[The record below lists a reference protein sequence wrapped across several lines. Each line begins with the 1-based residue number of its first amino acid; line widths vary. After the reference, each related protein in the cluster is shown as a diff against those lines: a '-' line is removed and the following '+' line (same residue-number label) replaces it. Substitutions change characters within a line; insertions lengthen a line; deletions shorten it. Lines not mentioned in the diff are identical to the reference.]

1 MLNMERQL
9 ACILGAPGSGKGTQG
24 KLLANHLQ
32 GVHVSVGDLIRESE
46 DAGRRVPKDRKS
58 RLADTTATLDLI
70 LAAVGDFSGPI
81 VLDGFPRHATQVE
94 ALQSLPWTCRAVIE
108 LSVTFPVA
116 FARMKGRGREGEDP
130 GRIAQ
135 RHTMHDINRE
145 GLKEALAAAE
155 IHLVSVDGEGTMDEV
170 QGLCRLAIHRFCG

>member
-1 MLNMERQL
+1 MLNLDRQL
-9 ACILGAPGSGKGTQG
+9 ICILGAPGSGKGTQG
-24 KLLANHLQ
+24 KLLASHLQ

-46 DAGRRVPKDRKS
+46 DAGRRVPKDRKT
-58 RLADTTATLDLI
+58 RLVDTAATLDLI

-81 VLDGFPRHATQVE
+81 VLDGFPRHASQVE
-94 ALQSLPWTCRAVIE
+94 ALQSLPWTCRAAID
-108 LSVTFPVA
+108 LTVTFPVA

-145 GLKEALAAAE
+145 GVMEALAAMR
-155 IHLVSVDGEGTMDEV
+155 IHLVSVDGEGSMDEV
-170 QGLCRLAIHRFCG
+170 QGLCQAVIHRFCG